1 MLFYTPEFLFLFLP
15 ITLFAYFLIGRF
27 SWKAA
32 FGWLAFASL
41 FFYGYW
47 NPKYLILISG
57 SIIFNYAGGSVLG
70 KLRDRGLDHSACVV
84 FVLLIIA
91 NIGLLGYFKYL
102 MFFAGQFGQM
112 FGIHWDVGLIV
123 LPIGISFYTFTQI
136 AYLADVAKGKVR
148 ERSFLAYILFVT
160 YFPHLVA
167 GPVLHHAEMMPQFAN
182 RQNLKFNVDNFAL
195 GITFFAFGLFKK
207 IVLAD
212 GCAPLANGVFNVV
225 SAGLSAADA
234 WLGATAYTLQI
245 YYDFSGYSDMAIGL
259 SLLFNIRLPINFN
272 SPYRATNIIDFWR
285 RWHITLSRFLRDYL
299 YIPLG
304 GNRKGQWRRHVNL
317 MTTMLLGG
325 LWHGA
330 NWTFL
335 IWGGLHGLYLAI
347 NHFWRSFSETTGIGK
362 NTGMALKIAYHLLTL
377 IAVII
382 AWVFFRAGSLADALT
397 VLSAM
402 GGLGAHAQPGSATI
416 TIETLAFITALLS
429 WAMLAPNTNQILR
442 YNFGAQHLV
451 TEIRDRFLWRPNIP
465 YAMLVGLV
473 FFICAFVG
481 VTGREKL
488 EFLYFQF

>member
-1 MLFYTPEFLFLFLP
+1 
-15 ITLFAYFLIGRF
+15 
-27 SWKAA
+27 
-32 FGWLAFASL
+32 
-41 FFYGYW
+41 
-47 NPKYLILISG
+47 
-57 SIIFNYAGGSVLG
+57 
-70 KLRDRGLDHSACVV
+70 
-84 FVLLIIA
+84 
-91 NIGLLGYFKYL
+91 
-102 MFFAGQFGQM
+102 
-112 FGIHWDVGLIV
+112 
-123 LPIGISFYTFTQI
+123 
-136 AYLADVAKGKVR
+136 
-148 ERSFLAYILFVT
+148 
-160 YFPHLVA
+160 
-167 GPVLHHAEMMPQFAN
+167 MMPQFAN
-182 RQNLKFNVDNFAL
+182 RKNLKFNIDNFAL

-212 GCAPLANGVFNVV
+212 GCAPIANGVFNVV
-225 SAGLSAADA
+225 SAGLPAADA

-304 GNRKGQWRRHVNL
+304 GNRKGKWRRHVNL

-347 NHFWRSFSETTGIGK
+347 NHFWRSFAETTGIGK
-362 NTGMALKIAYHLLTL
+362 NTGMALKIAYQMLTL
-377 IAVII
+377 IAVIV
-382 AWVFFRAGSLADALT
+382 AWVFFRANSLADALT

-402 GGLGAHAQPGSATI
+402 GGLGAHAQSGSSTI
-416 TIETLAFITALLS
+416 TIETLAFITALLF

-442 YNFGAQHLV
+442 YNFGAQHLMS
-451 TEIRDRFLWRPNIP
+451 EIRDRFLWRPNIP
-465 YAMLVGLV
+465 YAMLVGLI